1 MALIRPNDRALQDIT
16 TLPTAVSSD
25 FLASDVDVGKVVQVV
40 NGSATN
46 HSIFGSSTTYMQSGD
61 TVTITPQSSSSK
73 ILVVFN
79 TSAHLNTAST
89 SGGVQRGYYTI
100 FRGSTDIG
108 SGNGDGVIMI
118 RKYGNGATNHY
129 AEFPMSIQVVDT
141 PNTTSAI
148 TYEARF
154 KSEGG
159 EEIGYSYDGFIR
171 TFYAMEIA
179 G

>member
-1 MALIRPNDRALQDIT
+1 MALSKIPSYLQNEAALTSGD
-16 TLPTAVSSD
+16 LPAGSV
-25 FLASDVDVGKVVQVV
+25 LQVV
-40 NGSATN
+40 NGSSTN
-46 HSIFGSSTTYMQSGD
+46 YSIFGSSTTYMQSGD

-118 RKYGNGATNHY
+118 RTYGNGVANHY
-129 AEFPMSIQVVDT
+129 SEFPMSIQVIDA

-159 EEIGYSYDGFIR
+159 EEIGYSYDGFLR

>member
-1 MALIRPNDRALQDIT
+1 MSSIIKVDQIQLADGST
-16 TLPTAVSSD
+16 PTAGDLGLNTTGSV
-25 FLASDVDVGKVVQVV
+25 LQVV
-40 NGSATN
+40 SGTANN
-46 HSIFGSSTTYMQSGD
+46 HSISGSSTTYMQSGD
-61 TVTITPQSSSSK
+61 TITITPKSSSSK

-79 TSAHLNTAST
+79 TSAHLNTATT
-89 SGGVQRGYYTI
+89 SGGAQRGFYTI

-154 KSEGG
+154 KSQNG
-159 EEIGYSYDGFIR
+159 EQVGYTYDAFLR